1 MKNIKKYKQIV
12 NKYDLGKLDMSSGRQ
27 GTTSVDPSTF
37 QSIPGYTGYDNEASA
52 YKQSILPQSLS
63 TITNTVG
70 TLGSMAQGFTS
81 LSSAASQNIASAV
94 ANGWISNTGV
104 ITAAGNAAGLG
115 ATGATATG
123 AQIETA
129 LGSSAVKAG
138 LSTAGAIAGAAGALY
153 GGYNLIQGFNN
164 FKNRVRDTD
173 MLQASSQNIQ
183 SKYGRSYKT
192 YGGFDGSGIMNAT
205 NAQNSADVTNVALS
219 GLGTGASVGGLVGSI
234 GGPIGTLIGTGV
246 GALLGGVGGWLF
258 GGSSARKRRERVE
271 RDIRNTTQAIE
282 GYNLQAE
289 ADAASAGLRDMYNSS
304 HHDSN
309 AYGILADKGKN
320 PNQQSYSTEYGSIV
334 TPSGITKG
342 IIQGYAS
349 PDEGEIDMSTG
360 ETIYNGNPNP
370 YVKDKRADIVP
381 VGVSGN
387 SDEGTFD
394 RNIAIPGHQRDIDG
408 IMFADKARP
417 YFEENEY
424 IKQEINKVQNGKGDK
439 TTKKYMLNKLQNKYT
454 ANSEAIQQIVD
465 RQSRISRFRQ
475 QLNADCGKNA
485 KGYACGK
492 NAKNYACG
500 KNARNYA
507 CGKNAKRYFDGKALQ
522 PLLGLAARLP
532 YAIAD
537 QVAAD
542 SEQPYAQNSYV
553 PNSTANNA
561 LNTLASLYYD
571 PSSTLYDL
579 VRVGAQNKYNIAN
592 TGNLSS
598 GQKAALISASNNQLA
613 AQRYNILTDAF
624 NRNAQYK
631 KAYANALMNY
641 GQSEA
646 VRGQQALATQQEAYR
661 QAVGAK
667 QRLQAKAR
675 KNWYTIKNQTL
686 QDFSTN
692 DFYNKLIEVYAN
704 DDGIIPI
711 VNNTK
716 TINNK
721 TNNNNIDYSKYMFQI
736 PIKYKLQIPTN
747 YKLQIPKNNYLIDK
761 ILSNNFTKNFLNNI
775 TV

>member
-1 MKNIKKYKQIV
+1 MKNIKKYKRIV

-37 QSIPGYTGYDNEASA
+37 QSIPGYTGYDNEAQA

-63 TITNTVG
+63 NIAGTVG
-70 TLGSMAQGFTS
+70 TLGGVIQGATS

-104 ITAAGNAAGLG
+104 ITNAGASAGLG
-115 ATGATATG
+115 AAGTTATG
-123 AQIETA
+123 TSIETA
-129 LGSSAVKAG
+129 LGSSAAKAG
-138 LSTAGAIAGAAGALY
+138 LSTIGTIAGAAGALY

-164 FKNRVRDTD
+164 FKNRIHDTD
-173 MLQASSQNIQ
+173 MLQSSSQNIQ

-205 NAQNSADVTNVALS
+205 DAQNKADVTNVALS
-219 GLGTGASVGGLVGSI
+219 GAGTGAAIGGTIGSI
-234 GGPIGTLIGTGV
+234 VPGVGTLIGTGV
-246 GALLGGVGGWLF
+246 GALLGGLTGWLF

-271 RDIRNTTQAIE
+271 REIKNTTQAIE

-304 HHDSN
+304 HYDSN

-387 SDEGTFD
+387 SDEGAFD

-417 YFEENEY
+417 YFEDNEY
-424 IKQEINKVQNGKGDK
+424 VKQEINKVQNGKGDK
-439 TTKKYMLNKLQNKYT
+439 VTKKYMLNKLYDKYT

-465 RQSRISRFRQ
+465 RQSRISKFRQ

-500 KNARNYA
+500 KDAKNYACGKNARNYA
-507 CGKNAKRYFDGKALQ
+507 CGKNAKRYFDGKVLQ

-537 QVAAD
+537 QRAAD

-553 PNSTANNA
+553 PNSTAQNA

-571 PSSTLYDL
+571 PSSALYDL

-598 GQKAALISASNNQLA
+598 GQKAALISASNNQLT
-613 AQRYNILTDAF
+613 AQRYNILTDAY

-631 KAYANALMNY
+631 QAYANALMNY

-646 VRGQQALATQQEAYR
+646 MREQQALAAQQEAYR

-667 QRLQAKAR
+667 QKLQAQAR
-675 KNWYTIKNQTL
+675 KNWYTIANQTM

-692 DFYNKLIEVYAN
+692 DFYNKLIKLYGN
-704 DDGIIPI
+704 DDNIIPTT
-711 VNNTK
+711 NKTK

-721 TNNNNIDYSKYMFQI
+721 TNNNNIDYF
-736 PIKYKLQIPTN
+736 N
-747 YKLQIPKNNYLIDK
+747 YKLLLPKNSYLVDK
-761 ILSNNFTKNFLNNI
+761 ILSNNFTKNFLNNNYSI
-775 TV
+775 K

>member
-12 NKYDLGKLDMSSGRQ
+12 NKYDIGKLDMSSGRQ

-37 QSIPGYTGYDNEASA
+37 QSIPGYTGYDNEAQA

-63 TITNTVG
+63 NIAGTVG
-70 TLGSMAQGFTS
+70 ILGGMAQGFTS

-104 ITAAGNAAGLG
+104 ITNAGASAGLG
-115 ATGATATG
+115 AAGNIATG
-123 AQIETA
+123 SQIEAA
-129 LGSSAVKAG
+129 LGSSAAKAG
-138 LSTAGAIAGAAGALY
+138 LSTIGTIAGAAGALY
-153 GGYNLIQGFNN
+153 GGYNLIQGFNS
-164 FKNRVRDTD
+164 FKNRIHDTD
-173 MLQASSQNIQ
+173 MLQSSSQNIQ

-205 NAQNSADVTNVALS
+205 DAQNKAAVTNVALS
-219 GLGTGASVGGLVGSI
+219 GAGTGAAIGGTIGSIVPGVGTLLGTGIGAVLGGL
-234 GGPIGTLIGTGV
+234 TG
-246 GALLGGVGGWLF
+246 LLF

-271 RDIRNTTQAIE
+271 RDIKNTTQAIE

-304 HHDSN
+304 HYDSD
-309 AYGILADKGKN
+309 AYGIFADKGKN
-320 PNQQSYSTEYGSIV
+320 PNQQSYSTKYGNIV

-342 IIQGYAS
+342 KIQGYAS

-387 SDEGTFD
+387 SDEGAFD

-417 YFEENEY
+417 YFEDNEY
-424 IKQEINKVQNGKGDK
+424 VKQEINKVQNGKGDK
-439 TTKKYMLNKLQNKYT
+439 VTKKYMLNKLYDKYT

-465 RQSRISRFRQ
+465 RQSRISKFRQ

-485 KGYACGK
+485 KGYICGK

-500 KNARNYA
+500 KDAKNYTCGKNARNYA
-507 CGKNAKRYFDGKALQ
+507 CGKDAKRYFDGKALQ

-537 QVAAD
+537 QRAAD

-553 PNSTANNA
+553 PNSTAQSA

-571 PSSTLYDL
+571 PSSALYDL
-579 VRVGAQNKYNIAN
+579 VRVGAQNKYNIMN

-631 KAYANALMNY
+631 QAYANALMNH
-641 GQSEA
+641 GRSEA
-646 VRGQQALATQQEAYR
+646 MREQQALATQQEAYR

-667 QRLQAKAR
+667 QKLQAQAR
-675 KNWYTIKNQTL
+675 KNWYNIANQTI

-692 DFYNKLIEVYAN
+692 DFYNKLIKLYGN
-704 DDGIIPI
+704 DDNIIPTT
-711 VNNTK
+711 NKTK
-716 TINNK
+716 ITNNK
-721 TNNNNIDYSKYMFQI
+721 TNNNNIDYF
-736 PIKYKLQIPTN
+736 N
-747 YKLQIPKNNYLIDK
+747 YKLQIPKNSYLVDK
-761 ILSNNFTKNFLNNI
+761 ILSNNFTKNFLNNNYSI
-775 TV
+775 Q